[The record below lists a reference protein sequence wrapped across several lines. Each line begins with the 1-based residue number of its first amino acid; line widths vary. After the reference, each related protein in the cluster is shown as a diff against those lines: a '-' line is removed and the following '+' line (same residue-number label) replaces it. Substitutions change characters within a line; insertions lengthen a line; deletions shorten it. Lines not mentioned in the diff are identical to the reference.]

1 MAVPTIR
8 TVSVFDDLLRL
19 ELALCDREPFNRIG
33 QFWQV
38 VATRI

>member
-1 MAVPTIR
+1 M

-19 ELALCDREPFNRIG
+19 ELALCDRESADR
-33 QFWQV
+33 QSWRV